1 MRVKRSEL
9 NVKPNKVLEPT
20 PESFVV
26 YCGYLRGGVA

>member
-9 NVKPNKVLEPT
+9 NVKPNKMLEPT

-26 YCGYLRGGVA
+26 YCGYLRGGAA